1 MSWMAPSQHRTRA
14 AGRTLRLRLLLL
26 AASGLLP
33 LLLVL
38 AWGLNYLVNDRRDE
52 AERAALGLSRALAAA
67 VNAELRSTV
76 TLLEHIGTSDELENA
91 DFRLLHENLQRT
103 SDQLG
108 WLQIALADARGVV
121 LLRTSEPFGRAV
133 PASADP
139 ASADQVIQT
148 GQPAVSSVF
157 TLPGQDSEAFA
168 VRVPVLRSGELVY
181 VLSAVLPTELVRTVL
196 IRQKIPPSSVVSVYD
211 QRNHRVARSRE
222 LALPTP
228 SPSVTAMLASS
239 SDQGVGQ
246 AQSHDGTE
254 FDVGFTR
261 LAGSGWVVVV
271 GNEVAE
277 SNHGLYN
284 LLGAVALGFAA
295 SLVMAVLL
303 AWVQSRRVMAPIE
316 SLKQAA
322 AALGRG
328 DPVEVPPMDVVEL
341 EGIAAA
347 LKDAAAERD
356 RATTQVAAALHE
368 AKQANSSKDQF
379 LAVLGHELRNPLA
392 PIATAVQLMALKGDE
407 KTAAER
413 RIIERQLGHVTRLV
427 DDLLDVS
434 RITSGRLAI
443 RREPLQIAQVLAQ
456 VVEGIRP
463 SLQQRRISLDVA
475 PGAEQAWVAG
485 DEVRIA
491 QVFNNLLVNAIK
503 FTASDGA
510 IRIEV
515 AIVGAHARV
524 EVADNGVGLSQP
536 ELERVFDL
544 FYQTPQSV
552 DRARGGLG
560 LGLSIVRSLVGL
572 HGGDVSASSAGSGRG
587 TRLTVRLPL
596 CQPPAPTQATPP
608 APAGAGTGRVL
619 VVDDNEDAAN
629 TSASLLEMAGYT
641 VRVAYRPEEALDMV
655 REFTP
660 DLAILDIGLPGM
672 SGYELAGRL
681 KSADVDYRGR
691 LVALT
696 GYGQASDR
704 EASREAGF
712 DAHLTKPVPPDDL
725 LALVEKMMP
734 SGAPPGETADARIDD
749 AATAA
754 RPVRG

>member
-1 MSWMAPSQHRTRA
+1 MSSMAPSHHHLRA
-14 AGRTLRLRLLLL
+14 ARRSLRLRLLLL

-38 AWGLNYLVNDRRDE
+38 AWGLNYLVEDRRDE
-52 AERAALGLSRALAAA
+52 AERAALGLSRALATA
-67 VNAELRSTV
+67 VNAELRSTL
-76 TLLEHIGTSDELENA
+76 TLLEHISTSDELENA

-103 SDQLG
+103 VQQLG
-108 WLQIALADARGVV
+108 WLQVVLADARGMV
-121 LLRTSEPFGRAV
+121 LLRTSEPVGRAV
-133 PASADP
+133 PASSDP
-139 ASADQVIQT
+139 SSIAQVIQT
-148 GQPAVSSVF
+148 GQPAVSRVF
-157 TLPGQDSEAFA
+157 KVDGDTAEAFA

-181 VLSAVLPTELVRTVL
+181 VLSAVLPVELIRTVL
-196 IRQKIPPSSVVSVYD
+196 VRQKIPPNSAVSIFD
-211 QRNHRVARSRE
+211 QGYYRVARSRE
-222 LALPTP
+222 QALPTP
-228 SPSVTAMLASS
+228 SPSMMAILGGN
-239 SDQGVGQ
+239 SDQGLGQ
-246 AQSHDGTE
+246 AKTHEGIE
-254 FDVGFTR
+254 YDVGFTR
-261 LAGSGWVVVV
+261 LPGSGWVVVV
-271 GNEVAE
+271 GNEIGEA
-277 SNHGLYN
+277 NRGLYN
-284 LLGAVALGFAA
+284 VLGAVAIGFAA
-295 SLVMAVLL
+295 SLVLAVLL
-303 AWVQSRRVMAPIE
+303 AWVQSKRVMAPIE

-328 DPVEVPPMDVVEL
+328 EPVEVPPLEVVEL
-341 EGIAAA
+341 EGIASAI
-347 LKDAAAERD
+347 KEAAAERE
-356 RATTQVAAALHE
+356 RAASQVAAALHE
-368 AKQANSSKDQF
+368 AKDANSSKDQF

-427 DDLLDVS
+427 DDLLDIS

-443 RREPLQIAQVLAQ
+443 RREPLRIAQVLAQ
-456 VVEGIRP
+456 LVEAIRP

-475 PGAEQAWVAG
+475 PAAQDAWIAG

-503 FTASDGA
+503 FTPANGA

-515 AIVGAHARV
+515 STAGPHVRV
-524 EVADNGVGLSQP
+524 EVSDNGVGLSQV
-536 ELERVFDL
+536 ELERVFEL

-560 LGLSIVRSLVGL
+560 LGLAIVRSLVGL
-572 HGGDVSASSAGSGRG
+572 HGGDVSASSAGPGRG
-587 TRLTVRLPL
+587 TRFTVRLPL
-596 CQPPAPTQATPP
+596 CQAPENPQAASS

-641 VRVAYRPEEALDMV
+641 VRVAYRPEAALEV
-655 REFTP
+655 LREFTP

-704 EASREAGF
+704 EASRQAGF

-734 SGAPPGETADARIDD
+734 GGAPPGE
-749 AATAA
+749 AAKAH
-754 RPVRG
+754 